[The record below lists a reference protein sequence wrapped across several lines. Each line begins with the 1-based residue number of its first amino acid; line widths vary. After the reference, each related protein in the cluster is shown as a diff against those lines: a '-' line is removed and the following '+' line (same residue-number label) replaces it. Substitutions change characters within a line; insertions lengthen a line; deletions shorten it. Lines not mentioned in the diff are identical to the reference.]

1 MAHLCR
7 SVYLRPGGP
16 EVPRQSARVL
26 IVDDDST
33 VRDVV
38 SRYLLRDGFE
48 VHAVADSE
56 AATRILARAAH
67 IDLVILDIMLPSVDG
82 LSFLR
87 ELRGTSDVPV
97 ILLTARIGEADRIV
111 GLDIGADDYVLKP
124 FSPRELTARV
134 RSLLRR
140 AQPTLRDA
148 SLEFDGLIIDPRSRT
163 VTVQGRRLEMRA
175 REFDLLAFL
184 AMSPRQVFS
193 RRQLLEHVWDSSTEF
208 SDVSTVTVH
217 VRRLRQTIENDPL
230 DPRWIVTVRGIGYR
244 FDP

>member
-1 MAHLCR
+1 MAHPAR
-7 SVYLRPGGP
+7 SVDHGPGGLRGS
-16 EVPRQSARVL
+16 RQFGRVL
-26 IVDDDST
+26 VVDDDPT

-38 SRYLLRDGFE
+38 SRYLVRDGFE
-48 VHAVADSE
+48 VHAVADVEGASG
-56 AATRILARAAH
+56 ILARGVH
-67 IDLVILDIMLPSVDG
+67 VDLVILDIVMPSVDG

-111 GLDIGADDYVLKP
+111 GLDSGADDYVLKP

-134 RSLLRR
+134 RTLLRR
-140 AQPTLRDA
+140 AAPADLEPTL
-148 SLEFDGLIIDPRSRT
+148 EFNGLIIDPGSRT
-163 VTVQGRRLEMRA
+163 VTVRGRRREMRA

-184 AMSPRQVFS
+184 AASPRQVFS
-193 RRQLLEHVWDSSTEF
+193 RRQLLEHVWNASTEF
-208 SDVSTVTVH
+208 TDVSTVTVH
-217 VRRLRQTIENDPL
+217 VRRLRQAIENDPL

>member
-1 MAHLCR
+1 MAHLWR
-7 SVYLRPGGP
+7 TADQRLGGP
-16 EVPRQSARVL
+16 LVPRQFARVL
-26 IVDDDST
+26 IVDDDPT
-33 VRDVV
+33 VRDIV

-48 VHAVADSE
+48 VHAVADAE
-56 AATRILARAAH
+56 AASSILARGVH

-87 ELRGTSDVPV
+87 RLRGTSDVPV

-111 GLDIGADDYVLKP
+111 GLEIGADDYVVKP

-134 RSLLRR
+134 RTLLRR
-140 AQPTLRDA
+140 AKPTDLEL
-148 SLEFDGLIIDPRSRT
+148 SLEFNGLIIDPRSRT
-163 VTVQGRRLEMRA
+163 VTVHGRRLEMRA

-193 RRQLLEHVWDSSTEF
+193 RRQLLEHVWNSSAEY